1 MSLSSETTSPAPY
14 ITVRYVK
21 PLPSSLC
28 SGSFSQQDNQQ
39 VIEAK
44 FPLIEIKPHRIPSS
58 FKSSERNQLT
68 LCNQIEPEPTNVS
81 DSIEGNNATNIGLML

>member
-58 FKSSERNQLT
+58 FKKLRTESAHSLQPNRAR
-68 LCNQIEPEPTNVS
+68 TNEC
-81 DSIEGNNATNIGLML
+81 IRFYGRK